1 MTNKENLN
9 NLQLNLCSF
18 DATTQYYYIAQFKK
32 LLYTDGFKYFMEKA
46 GNGAT
51 WFYMIIATEIL
62 PKLKDDLFFIEL
74 KVNDDNSAT
83 IKVFRDKG
91 EPILFE
97 KEIEY
102 TDCPPSKVP
111 YEFCIDVY
119 DEQQIICLLQER

>member
-1 MTNKENLN
+1 MADKKNLN
-9 NLQLNLCSF
+9 NLQLNLCNFSG
-18 DATTQYYYIAQFKK
+18 TTQYYFIAPYKK
-32 LLYTDGFKYFMEKA
+32 LLYTDGIKYFMDNA

-74 KVNDDNSAT
+74 KVKDDNSAK

-91 EPILFE
+91 EPFLF
-97 KEIEY
+97 KKDIEY
-102 TDCPPSKVP
+102 TDCPPSETP

-119 DEQQIICLLQER
+119 DEQQILCLLSER